1 MHSRSTKLLAEFGGT
16 FFVVLVAAGTAAIA
30 PITTDTSSPSL
41 LQLTPLAAALAY
53 GAAYAFAVGSLG
65 RVSGGHFNPAV
76 TVAHWVTHRAGTIE
90 TALYFLA
97 QMAGATAA
105 AYALRTLL
113 PASATSA
120 VRLGPP
126 VLASGVTRG
135 PALLIEGAMTAAL
148 VLALWVAIM
157 GREKP
162 RYWLGGIVAG
172 IVVAAASYLGAPYT
186 GGVMNPARAFGP
198 ALAWRL
204 WGYQNVYWVG
214 PLAGGVLAASLY
226 DFFFRRKTVRPGVR
240 PSVPSS
246 PQAEANKTLS

>member
-1 MHSRSTKLLAEFGGT
+1 MHGRLTKLLAEFGGT

-30 PITTDTSSPSL
+30 PFTTDTSPPSL
-41 LQLTPLAAALAY
+41 LQLTPLTAALAY
-53 GAAYAFAVGSLG
+53 GIAYGLAVATLG

-76 TVAHWVTHRAGTIE
+76 SIAHWVTHRAGTIE

-113 PASATSA
+113 PGNITSA
-120 VRLGPP
+120 ARLGPP
-126 VLASGVTRG
+126 VLASGVMRG
-135 PALLIEGAMTAAL
+135 PALLIEGAMACAL
-148 VLALWVAIM
+148 VLALWVTIVSRAQ
-157 GREKP
+157 P
-162 RYWLGGIVAG
+162 RHWLGGIVAG
-172 IVVAAASYLGAPYT
+172 LVVATASYLGAPYT

-204 WGYQNVYWVG
+204 WGYQGVYWVG

-226 DFFFRRKTVRPGVR
+226 DFLHRLF
-240 PSVPSS
+240 VPSS
-246 PQAEANKTLS
+246 AQAEANKALS